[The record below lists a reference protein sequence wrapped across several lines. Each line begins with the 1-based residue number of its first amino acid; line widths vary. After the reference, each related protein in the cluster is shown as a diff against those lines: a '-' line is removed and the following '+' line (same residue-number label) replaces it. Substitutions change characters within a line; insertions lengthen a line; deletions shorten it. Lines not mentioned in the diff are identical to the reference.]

1 MKINLCFSQRAKK
14 RAGGDSGQALI
25 EFALALPLLLFLV
38 LALFDFGRGIFYW
51 LDATHVAN
59 EGARLAA
66 VAGPSQTSCSQL
78 ASYIQQRTS
87 GQLQSGSASAS
98 GVQSPSTVSI
108 SFPANTGPGG
118 APQIG
123 DPVTVTINAA
133 FKYVPAGYIPG
144 TLPIH
149 AAATMRLEQVP
160 GFASGC

>member
-1 MKINLCFSQRAKK
+1 MTIFFSQRTKK
-14 RAGGDSGQALI
+14 RLCGDSGQSLI
-25 EFALALPLLLFLV
+25 EFALALPLLLFLI
-38 LALFDFGRGIFYW
+38 LGLFDFGRGIFYW

-66 VAGPSQTSCSQL
+66 VAGPSQTSCSGL
-78 ASYIQQRTS
+78 ATYIQQRTS
-87 GQLQSGSASAS
+87 GQLQSGNGSAS

-108 SFPANTGPGG
+108 SFPSNTGPGG

-123 DPVTVTINAA
+123 DPVTVTVNAT

-144 TLPIH
+144 TMPIH

-160 GFASGC
+160 GFTTGC